1 MEKILRRP
9 AVQEIT
15 SLPTST
21 LYSKMAD
28 GTFPKP
34 LKLGKRSVGWRES
47 EVRAWLEGCKDT
59 SAA

>member
-9 AVQEIT
+9 VVQEIT

-21 LYSKMAD
+21 LYAKIAE

-47 EVRAWLEGCKDT
+47 DIRAWLDACKD
-59 SAA
+59 ANVV